1 MDPEAKARIS
11 IDAKL
16 EAAGWLLQDRA
27 DLDWTAALGV
37 AVREFRTTK
46 GYEVDYAQKA
56 HTEQLGKL
64 QAQLKAQTEACTR
77 QSKEFNDSLK
87 KMQETNGE
95 LNKSLQKLTAQNTQA
110 AKDLQEAKDRARDL
124 EKQLEEALK
133 KGGSNLWMWIAI
145 LAVIAFFAVLLF
157 K

>member
-1 MDPEAKARIS
+1 
-11 IDAKL
+11 
-16 EAAGWLLQDRA
+16 
-27 DLDWTAALGV
+27 
-37 AVREFRTTK
+37 
-46 GYEVDYAQKA
+46 
-56 HTEQLGKL
+56 
-64 QAQLKAQTEACTR
+64 
-77 QSKEFNDSLK
+77 
-87 KMQETNGE
+87 MQETNGE

-145 LAVIAFFAVLLF
+145 IAVVAFFAVLLF

>member
-1 MDPEAKARIS
+1 
-11 IDAKL
+11 
-16 EAAGWLLQDRA
+16 
-27 DLDWTAALGV
+27 
-37 AVREFRTTK
+37 
-46 GYEVDYAQKA
+46 
-56 HTEQLGKL
+56 
-64 QAQLKAQTEACTR
+64 
-77 QSKEFNDSLK
+77 
-87 KMQETNGE
+87 MQETNGE

>member
-1 MDPEAKARIS
+1 MN
-11 IDAKL
+11 
-16 EAAGWLLQDRA
+16 
-27 DLDWTAALGV
+27 
-37 AVREFRTTK
+37 
-46 GYEVDYAQKA
+46 
-56 HTEQLGKL
+56 
-64 QAQLKAQTEACTR
+64 KAQTEASAK
-77 QSKEFNDSLK
+77 QSKEFGDSLK
-87 KMQETNGE
+87 KMQDTNGE

-145 LAVIAFFAVLLF
+145 FAVIAFAAMLVF

>member
-1 MDPEAKARIS
+1 MN
-11 IDAKL
+11 
-16 EAAGWLLQDRA
+16 
-27 DLDWTAALGV
+27 
-37 AVREFRTTK
+37 
-46 GYEVDYAQKA
+46 
-56 HTEQLGKL
+56 
-64 QAQLKAQTEACTR
+64 KAQTEASTR
-77 QSKEFNDSLK
+77 QSKEFGESLK

-95 LNKSLQKLTAQNTQA
+95 LNKSLQRLTTQNTQA

-145 LAVIAFFAVLLF
+145 IAALAFVAVLIF